1 MWLEWGPAHKQPP
14 LLFHVSA
21 YTSLCQHFI
30 LWHITVSETHTLTP
44 AHTHTHMQTRARFNG
59 RAVKRWTAET
69 LPGEKCDDG
78 LLAAALGWVPAIHV
92 KPCKPSR
99 CVYAGR
105 AHKLVCVYEDTY
117 CTCSQSCYRKMPV
130 SGLAIA
136 GEHRGTFNPLPVD
149 AAPLFSLCTHTHT

>member
-44 AHTHTHMQTRARFNG
+44 AHTHTHMQTRARFTG

-105 AHKLVCVYEDTY
+105 AHKLVCVYVNAWRYILHMFSVLLQENA
-117 CTCSQSCYRKMPV
+117 SQRFS
-130 SGLAIA
+130 
-136 GEHRGTFNPLPVD
+136 HRGRAQGNV
-149 AAPLFSLCTHTHT
+149 